1 MIGPPLWDRCINHRG
16 TETQQFVTD
25 YFSDDRGRVLL
36 IAGAG
41 FDPRSTTVCELLVGP
56 VASRLTGLFLRE
68 ERPDPGRELVRRAR
82 DNYGQMTRLLP
93 TFTEGAVNIFAGDG
107 AVIGGREAVRIVNHL
122 SLDEFA
128 DVIVDFSALSIGV
141 AFPIVR
147 LIFAR
152 VQARPTSI
160 NLHLMVT
167 DEPSTDDQ
175 IFPTSCDIVETVHG
189 FKGGFGLFDNTK
201 AARLW
206 LPQLIRGRNVVLDR
220 IHSYLRPHD
229 VCPVL
234 PFPAAHPRL
243 ADELI
248 EQYSSEFESTWGVD
262 TRNLVYA
269 DEKKP
274 LDLYRTI
281 LRIDDARQPVFR
293 ETGGSMIVLSPI
305 GSKVLA
311 AGALMAALERDFPV
325 VHVEAIAYRANF
337 DEIDAQRS
345 GSGEVVHIWL
355 CGDAYA
361 DTTLKEADNGEQAI
375 I

>member
-1 MIGPPLWDRCINHRG
+1 MMSSRLWDRCINHRG
-16 TETQQFVTD
+16 TETQRFVTE
-25 YFSDDRGRVLL
+25 YFSEDRRRAIL
-36 IAGAG
+36 IAGTG
-41 FDPRSTTVCELLVGP
+41 FDPRSTRVCELLVG
-56 VASRLTGLFLRE
+56 AMGSRLTGLLIRE
-68 ERPDPGRELVRRAR
+68 ERPDPGRELIRRAAHNH
-82 DNYGQMTRLLP
+82 DQITRLLSN
-93 TFTEGAVNIFAGDG
+93 FTEASVNIFAADG
-107 AVIGGREAVRIVNHL
+107 AVIGGRNAVYAINQV
-122 SLDEFA
+122 SLDECT
-128 DVIVDFSALSIGV
+128 DVIVDFSALSTGI

-152 VQARPTSI
+152 VRASAASI
-160 NLHLMVT
+160 NLHLMVV

-206 LPQLIRGRNVVLDR
+206 LPQLIGGRNAVLDR

-229 VCPVL
+229 VCPIL
-234 PFPAAHPRL
+234 PFPASHPRL

-248 EQYSSEFESTWGVD
+248 ERYSTEFESTWGVD
-262 TRNLVYA
+262 TRNIVYA

-281 LRIDDARQPVFR
+281 LRIDDARQPVFK

-337 DEIDAQRS
+337 EGIDAQRS
-345 GSGEVVHIWL
+345 MSGEVVHIWL
-355 CGDAYA
+355 CGDAYTSA
-361 DTTLKEADNGEQAI
+361 PLKEASNGY
-375 I
+375 